1 MKIAFFTTVF
11 CFGHSKFGISN
22 AAYFLARHF
31 EERHGSDIDV
41 FAINTGEQKSD
52 EKLGYINVK
61 RFVPKIR
68 SFFLSGD
75 MLRSGGRHDIIHSF
89 HYGYFPATSGFINSI
104 INKTPHI
111 FTPAFHPPIYTFVKK
126 LISWKYGISQ
136 GYPIIRLSDKTLVFN
151 EDEKKRLSKYVK
163 GNFKTIP
170 PPVDSRTFYPK
181 RQESGKIRIGFIGPM
196 LSWKGALIAADIF
209 SSIQKKRKDVE
220 FVFIGFGPLE
230 NEIRKRGNFKF
241 YKELSPEDVAMHMN
255 SIDILVSP
263 TKYESFGYVLAEAG
277 MCGTPVVSTRVG
289 AVPETVGEGGI
300 LVDYGNWTRMKED
313 IEILIDD
320 ERKRKKL
327 GKNAISHTKQFRD
340 DEVSEKV
347 YNVYKSIE

>member
-1 MKIAFFTTVF
+1 
-11 CFGHSKFGISN
+11 
-22 AAYFLARHF
+22 
-31 EERHGSDIDV
+31 
-41 FAINTGEQKSD
+41 
-52 EKLGYINVK
+52 
-61 RFVPKIR
+61 
-68 SFFLSGD
+68 
-75 MLRSGGRHDIIHSF
+75 
-89 HYGYFPATSGFINSI
+89 
-104 INKTPHI
+104 
-111 FTPAFHPPIYTFVKK
+111 
-126 LISWKYGISQ
+126 
-136 GYPIIRLSDKTLVFN
+136 
-151 EDEKKRLSKYVK
+151 
-163 GNFKTIP
+163 
-170 PPVDSRTFYPK
+170 
-181 RQESGKIRIGFIGPM
+181 M